1 MAAQLPL
8 PNAANIQA
16 AVNGITAQGNNI
28 AQNIQ
33 TYNAHQQ
40 QLATEMSLCANYNVA
55 QIQQQ
60 LVTINNTLNRQGAM
74 SNAQFWNLRAEMR
87 NAKVHSATGTLSAMR
102 SVEPGLNPR
111 VPANQLIP
119 NFPATPDDVS
129 QMNAAQCRDILT
141 SLDTPIPQGPQV
153 RLRRLHTAVREAI
166 GLSAL

>member
-16 AVNGITAQGNNI
+16 AVNGITTEGNNI
-28 AQNIQ
+28 IQNIQ

-60 LVTINNTLNRQGAM
+60 LATITQQGAVT
-74 SNAQFWNLRAEMR
+74 NAQFWNLRAEMR
-87 NAKVHSATGTLSAMR
+87 NAKVHSATGALSPMR
-102 SVEPGLNPR
+102 SVESGPNPR

>member
-60 LVTINNTLNRQGAM
+60 LATVNNTLNWQGAM
-74 SNAQFWNLRAEMR
+74 TNASKSFR
-87 NAKVHSATGTLSAMR
+87 T
-102 SVEPGLNPR
+102 
-111 VPANQLIP
+111 
-119 NFPATPDDVS
+119 
-129 QMNAAQCRDILT
+129 LT
-141 SLDTPIPQGPQV
+141 SLKDLTEIY
-153 RLRRLHTAVREAI
+153 
-166 GLSAL
+166 S